1 MTDKYSILPGSGA
14 ANTIDP
20 SQWPNLLNALP
31 GPSGSLS
38 AGGWTEDNEGFVQ
51 QTFLGASIKSFN
63 INAGFGDSSTQL
75 SLSVV
80 NDEFNKSDGFGLGAG
95 DDPYHNGKSDEFKPP
110 VVGAPVFFKFGKNF
124 ATVEQA
130 WRQTFDDLYDADTMG
145 VGWDF
150 PETDW
155 VADPEKTLLKQD
167 LAPYHYVNL
176 ETKKVVDKSALWEI
190 DTKWRGQYHFAFG
203 GILQS
208 YTQNR
213 GQGGNPVYNVNVT
226 DPREI
231 LSNAQLLFNNY
242 QGTTFNNKNLFNVYG
257 FLEYDPSDGL
267 QKALLSGPSTQPSL
281 GAFPAKKVVNAA
293 GNISYVGVD
302 GNGNVGPIDMYTYK
316 AAVPGNF
323 NPNGSPIPFPFPAT
337 FPITGQGFSRRSEKG
352 IPFYRV
358 REAINALFEYN
369 GFLPPEYKG
378 AGFGGQ
384 IDFRGYNYVVDFS
397 GLPTHLI
404 PDMYYMDFDQMDMLS
419 FAQEVCDIISHDLY
433 VQLLPVIDHP
443 ACSFLHSLNQYYA
456 ANGQYSN
463 MVHGIIRLDAIN
475 KTVQPKYG
483 AIKEYLDTLAE
494 RGIYTTNQDVGY
506 EVSNV
511 TTDKFVVGAQET
523 EMYFFS
529 AHGDRDS
536 LQSKRSDFV
545 TLTDSAN
552 LNVRIL
558 EQEKWQL
565 ETMEKQQ
572 ILPYYGLLGKDAVS
586 IPRGWGAYQ
595 QILLDARGLDAHGVG
610 NYYVATEIELRAALV
625 SFERWKDFLLS
636 YNDTYIQDISEHQ
649 AFIAALADG
658 DDDAQDQFTKVLDD
672 FENRLN
678 LDDEDPVDAELK
690 EKYIGSMRNREFA
703 VTVPRSMWDS
713 DRPWM
718 AVEGYPASPCSP
730 PYGYPLYYQRATA
743 IGIPEAGVAEILAD
757 KTAVISNLAKLEKAA
772 GSEGPMSQISSK
784 KGLETLRD
792 KYNKRLMDIRNQWEK
807 NNINDPEGYIND
819 PEYMELAEKLDQA
832 EKVLANFSD
841 KVSASLHRRQLIAD
855 TNEYLESD
863 INKKF
868 LYNLQK
874 TAKYHLD
881 NAKKVYE
888 FVRKVASDNLGR
900 KFLVKI
906 PKACNL
912 RFQPNIKCYSGDETE
927 AGNFGAGPFGFTP
940 RPINSDAGYA
950 QTDDFVNEI
959 KNRAGDVES
968 NDLFNH
974 FTNSFIGKTA
984 VGDWKKDRTIETNKV
999 EHPYTY
1005 GALKNNYNPFAEKWE
1020 FNYMPDNQGGW
1031 FPFSIFQKN
1040 ISYEEYRNILQG
1052 KTEFMP
1058 LAQSQG
1064 IAPIDMTNLMTR
1076 GNRVKPYVIYVDS
1089 QFNDM
1094 SMLSKKDF
1102 TQQENVFDRFLPDV
1116 AGLLDNLNNDKELSF
1131 NRIQERLNENSNDNQ
1146 FDREETQT
1154 KKTLAYIS
1162 VTVDDKLYM
1171 PPRLEQKEVDI
1182 WAREYE
1188 LAFSEPLVDVVRKT
1202 DASGCTSYELDYKR
1216 AVPIFTVPVVDKR
1229 EEKPRIPF
1237 EDAGGRDGTKAQH
1250 VDFKREYDPRANG
1263 YIVDTQLENLD
1274 SNNVYA
1280 LITVPG
1286 KIVPTVDRRWVDGPL
1301 QSFNTV
1307 KMKNLMMADVVKN
1320 SPHFDKPS
1328 LPTPSAIKFICSDPE
1343 YFDTRLEAEARAK
1356 ELGITGSHHITFW
1369 TKIFGFDVPS
1379 GIKFSPGES
1388 PEIYQKFDLQD
1399 LSSAQEISRK
1409 AKQGVAFND
1418 PLGKLAFISPSPVY
1432 PDMAVIPLMS
1442 MERCYGPWISSS
1454 VLDATFPVKYSNIGG
1469 KVEFVKDENLAP
1481 WNYFGYQLMNEA
1493 GSLQANFSNS
1503 LLLFSERGGFV
1514 YPAAPTGVNLARALQ
1529 NEGPLVTSISVDVGQ
1544 GGVKTTVKLDLY
1556 TSQFGKLA
1564 KQKEMAIS
1572 QIARERQKLS
1582 DERNA
1587 AIRRG
1592 RGKAQTASNLMDAL
1606 AGPAAE
1612 LANLAD
1618 RGEAVFTEQEQG
1630 KQKDYLMSLGVDG
1643 GKLTTGDDIKVAM
1656 ENMEDKKVREEAV
1669 GKAVVDLGEMFV
1681 GFAFGQNE
1689 DLPSTEYLNEQ
1700 AIREAL
1706 EQRKPE

>member
-1 MTDKYSILPGSGA
+1 
-14 ANTIDP
+14 
-20 SQWPNLLNALP
+20 
-31 GPSGSLS
+31 
-38 AGGWTEDNEGFVQ
+38 EDNEGFVQ
-51 QTFLGASIKSFN
+51 QTFLGASIRSFN
-63 INAGFGDSSTQL
+63 INAGFGDSSSQL
-75 SLSVV
+75 SLSLV
-80 NDEFNKSDGFGLGAG
+80 NDEFNKSDSFGLGAG
-95 DDPYHNGKSDEFKPP
+95 DDPYHNGEYDEFKPP

-130 WRQTFDDLYDADTMG
+130 WRQTFDDLYGTDTMG
-145 VGWDF
+145 AGWDF
-150 PETDW
+150 PETEWTNNPD
-155 VADPEKTLLKQD
+155 KSLLKQD
-167 LAPYHYVNL
+167 LLPYNYADL
-176 ETKKVVDKSALWEI
+176 QTKKIIDKSALWDI
-190 DTKWRGQYHFAFG
+190 NTRWRGQYHFAFG

-213 GQGGNPVYNVNVT
+213 GGGGNPVYNVNVT

-231 LSNAQLLFNNY
+231 LSNAQILLNNY
-242 QGTTFNNKNLFNVYG
+242 QGTTYNNKNLFNIYG
-257 FLEYDPSDGL
+257 FLEYDPSDTL
-267 QKALLSGPSTQPSL
+267 QQALDAGTIQKNT
-281 GAFPAKKVVNAA
+281 GKFPAKKIVDAA
-293 GNISYVGVD
+293 GNVSYLGVD
-302 GNGNVGPIDMYTYK
+302 GNGNIGPIDMYTYRDF
-316 AAVPGNF
+316 VGTNF
-323 NPNGSPIPFPFPAT
+323 NPNKTPLPEPFPT
-337 FPITGQGFSRRSEKG
+337 NFPITGQGFSRRSEKG

-419 FAQEVCDIISHDLY
+419 FAQEICDIISHDLY

-456 ANGQYSN
+456 ANGEYSN
-463 MVHGIIRLDAIN
+463 MIHGIIRLDAIN

-483 AIKEYLDTLAE
+483 AIKEYLDDLSK
-494 RGIYTTNQDVGY
+494 RGIYTVNQDVGY

-536 LQSKRSDFV
+536 LQSKRSDLGFFNKNA
-545 TLTDSAN
+545 D
-552 LNVRIL
+552 LNVRNL

-625 SFERWKDFLLS
+625 SFERWKEFLLS

-649 AFIAALADG
+649 AFVAALSDIDG
-658 DDDAQDQFTKVLDD
+658 DPQDQFTRVLDD
-672 FENRLN
+672 FENRLDLN
-678 LDDEDPVDAELK
+678 DGNPLSDDLK
-690 EKYIGSMRNREFA
+690 EKYIGSMKNREFA

-718 AVEGYPASPCSP
+718 GNDGYPASPCSP
-730 PYGYPLYYQRATA
+730 PYGYPLYYQRATK

-757 KTAVISNLAKLEKAA
+757 KSAVISNLGKMKKAA
-772 GSEGPMSQISSK
+772 TDEGPMLQVNNPRALVKLRKTYEKRMKQIQQ
-784 KGLETLRD
+784 
-792 KYNKRLMDIRNQWEK
+792 QWRK
-807 NNINDPEGYIND
+807 TSAGDPDGYLNM
-819 PEYMELAEKLDQA
+819 PEYMELAEKLDEAQQ
-832 EKVLANFSD
+832 VITNFRD
-841 KVSASLHRRQLIAD
+841 KVGASIHRKQLIAY
-855 TNEYLESD
+855 TENYLEE
-863 INKKF
+863 NEKF

-881 NAKKVYE
+881 NAKKVYD
-888 FVRKVASDNLGR
+888 FVKKVATENLGK

-912 RFQPNIKCYSGDETE
+912 RFQPNIKCYAPFSETI

-950 QTDDFVNEI
+950 QTADFVNEI
-959 KNRAGDVES
+959 KNRAEDIQS
-968 NDLFNH
+968 SDLFNH

-984 VGDWKKDRTIETNKV
+984 IQPAAGRRTANWDENRTQQTNVV
-999 EHPYTY
+999 ENPYTY
-1005 GALKNNYNPFAEKWE
+1005 GALKNNYNPFSEKWE
-1020 FNYMPDNQGGW
+1020 HNYVPDNQGGW
-1031 FPFSIFQKN
+1031 FPFSIFNKT
-1040 ISYEEYRNILQG
+1040 ISATEYNEILQG

-1064 IAPIDMTNLMTR
+1064 IAPIDMTNLLTK
-1076 GNRVKPYVIYVDS
+1076 GNRVKPYVVYVDS

-1094 SMLSKKDF
+1094 STLQKNTF
-1102 TQQENVFDRFLPDV
+1102 TQQENVFGTFFPDV
-1116 AGLLDNLNNDKELSF
+1116 AGNLDNLNNDKELSF
-1131 NRIQERLNENSNDNQ
+1131 NRIQERLNENSNDDQ
-1146 FDREETQT
+1146 FNRDEIQDR
-1154 KKTLAYIS
+1154 KTLAYVS

-1182 WAREYE
+1182 WGREYE
-1188 LAFSEPLVDVVRKT
+1188 LAFSEPLVDIVRQT
-1202 DASGCTSYELDYKR
+1202 DVSGCTSYELDYKR
-1216 AVPIFTVPVVDKR
+1216 AVPIFTVPAVNR
-1229 EEKPRIPF
+1229 LERNPRIPF
-1237 EDAGGRDGTKAQH
+1237 REAGGRDGVKGQH
-1250 VDFKREYDPRANG
+1250 VDFKRDYNKRSNG
-1263 YIVDTQLENLD
+1263 WIIDTQLENLD
-1274 SNNVYA
+1274 NENVYA

-1286 KIVPTVDRRWVDGPL
+1286 KITPTVDRRWVDGPL

-1320 SPHFDKPS
+1320 SPHFDKPAI
-1328 LPTPSAIKFICSDPE
+1328 PTPSAIKFICSDPE
-1343 YFDTRLEAEARAK
+1343 YFDTAKEAEARAA
-1356 ELGITGSHHITFW
+1356 ELGIKGSHALTKYTFADEGD
-1369 TKIFGFDVPS
+1369 FAPES
-1379 GIKFSPGES
+1379 GIVYSPGES
-1388 PEIYQKFDLQD
+1388 PEIYQKFNLQD
-1399 LSSAQEISRK
+1399 LSTAQEISK
-1409 AKQGVAFND
+1409 KVKQGVSFND

-1442 MERCYGPWISSS
+1442 MERCYGPWVSSS

-1469 KVEFVKDENLAP
+1469 RVEFLKDENLAP

-1514 YPAAPTGVNLARALQ
+1514 YPAAPTGVNLARALKE
-1529 NEGPLVTSISVDVGQ
+1529 EGPLVTSLAVDVGQ

-1572 QIARERQKLS
+1572 QIAREKQKLS

-1592 RGKAQTASNLMDAL
+1592 RGKFQTSSDLMAAL
-1606 AGPAAE
+1606 AGPAGQ
-1612 LANLAD
+1612 LANLND
-1618 RGEAVFTEQEQG
+1618 VQQKVFTEQEQG
-1630 KQKDYLMSLGVDG
+1630 KQKDYLLSLGAEGVN
-1643 GKLTTGDDIKVAM
+1643 KLTTSDDIKTAM
-1656 ENMEDKKVREEAV
+1656 ENMEDKQVRKEAATKSVIELGEFFVPFSSEGKAGNLPYTEYFNEEAW
-1669 GKAVVDLGEMFV
+1669 
-1681 GFAFGQNE
+1681 
-1689 DLPSTEYLNEQ
+1689 TE
-1700 AIREAL
+1700 AIER
-1706 EQRKPE
+1706 RSPE